1 MAKRKTAPDLLQMKP
16 TINLNGNMVNKD
28 TEIDDEVVLEV
39 RGKVSSISR
48 DEYNENR
55 LSQRIIIES
64 VSKVE
69 DGD

>member
-16 TINLNGNMVNKD
+16 TLNLKGKMVIKD